1 MMNFDL
7 QRMLLIIPPLLF
19 SLSVHEAAHGYVA
32 YRFGDNTAKMLGRI
46 TLNPIKH
53 LDPIGTLMLLFSG
66 LFGWAKPVPVNYRNL
81 RNLRRAIFWI
91 SIAGPLSNLA
101 LAVLFS
107 LIYRG
112 LDMLYIAY
120 PQYGG
125 SLFAP
130 LLAMANLAVLMNIG
144 LFVFNMLPIHPLDG
158 SKVLDSFLPPK
169 LSMEY
174 SRLEPYG
181 FVILVFLMF
190 TGVTRL
196 VMMPVIVVLYKIFMG
211 V

>member
-1 MMNFDL
+1 MMDFDL
-7 QRMLLIIPPLLF
+7 QRMLLLIPPLLF

-81 RNLRRAIFWI
+81 RDLRRAVFWI

-101 LAVLFS
+101 LAIVFS

-112 LDMLYIAY
+112 LEMLYIAQGTTLAAILVPLGTMVY
-120 PQYGG
+120 
-125 SLFAP
+125 FAIW
-130 LLAMANLAVLMNIG
+130 MNIG
-144 LFVFNMLPIHPLDG
+144 LFVFNMLPLHPLDG

-169 LSMEY
+169 LSMDY
-174 SRLEPYG
+174 AKLEPYG
-181 FVILVFLMF
+181 FVILIGLML
-190 TGVTRL
+190 TGVFDKVVR
-196 VMMPVIVVLYKIFMG
+196 PVVGLIYKLLMG
-211 V
+211 A